1 MLLINSDVS
10 NFSEYGISR
19 SATVVL
25 AYLMKIKNWSFNQA
39 LEFLKE
45 KKPDVR
51 LVPVVLKNQYERV
64 ISITKSDSTLYLI
77 F

>member
-1 MLLINSDVS
+1 MLLINSPVS

-25 AYLMKIKNWSFNQA
+25 AYLMKVKNWSLNQA

-51 LVPVVLKNQYERV
+51 LVPVVLKNQNEHV
-64 ISITKSDSTLYLI
+64 N
-77 F
+77 

>member
-1 MLLINSDVS
+1 MLFINSLVS

-25 AYLMKIKNWSFNQA
+25 AYLMKVKNWSLNQA

-51 LVPVVLKNQYERV
+51 SVPVVLKNQNEHV
-64 ISITKSDSTLYLI
+64 N
-77 F
+77 